1 MTVEKKLSRASSLN
15 TMNDRPAKRDIKTP
29 SEYMTNQA
37 YFDKKAEVD
46 QHIEE
51 LQTVHEKAVS
61 DQRKAQQKYNEI
73 LMTGTDDEIQEH
85 YETLEQAK
93 KDAEITSQRYKTVA
107 DGREQVLD
115 EYALTIAASKQHADA
130 LLAGEEKEARQELI
144 DAKLA
149 HTKAVKKAKQF
160 NQKYE
165 SYRYGCENVLNDIGH
180 HHRKKEIGMKFNIDR
195 ETQKMLNVPVGR
207 GNKITL

>member
-1 MTVEKKLSRASSLN
+1 MTVEKNLSEASLN
-15 TMNDRPAKRDIKTP
+15 TENDRPAKRDIKTP

-46 QHIEE
+46 ERIEK
-51 LQTVHEKAVS
+51 LQTAHEKAVS
-61 DQRKAQQKYNEI
+61 DQREAQQKYNKI
-73 LMTGTDDEIQEH
+73 LVTGTDDEIQEH
-85 YETLEQAK
+85 YGTLGQAK
-93 KDAEITSQRYKTVA
+93 KDAEITLQRYKAAA

-130 LLAGEEKEARQELI
+130 LLADEEQEARQELI

-165 SYRYGCENVLNDIGH
+165 SYRYGCENVLNDIGY
-180 HHRKKEIGMKFNIDR
+180 HHRKREIGMKFNIDR
-195 ETQKMLNVPVGR
+195 ETKKMLSVPVGR
-207 GNKITL
+207 GAKITL